1 MADRGARFEWALV
14 AIVLVALAV
23 SGISPHDRLTWWMEV
38 APVLM
43 ALPLLMATHRRY
55 PLTRLVLALIAVHAL
70 ILILGATY
78 TYARVPLGFWL
89 QDVFDFA
96 RNPYDRIG
104 HFAQGFVPAM
114 VARELLL
121 RLQVLRRPR
130 WLFFLVCC
138 ICLAISATY
147 ELIEWLAAVVMG
159 GQAEDFLGT
168 QGDPWDTQSDM
179 ALALLGAVFAQM
191 LLGRRHDRWLARL
204 R

>member
-1 MADRGARFEWALV
+1 MADRAEGFEWTLL
-14 AIVLVALAV
+14 AIVLAALAA

-38 APVLM
+38 APVLI
-43 ALPLLMATHRRY
+43 ALPLIMATHRRF

-70 ILILGATY
+70 ILILGGTY

-121 RLQVLRRPR
+121 RLHVLRRPR

-147 ELIEWLAAVVMG
+147 ELIEWLAAVLMG
-159 GQAEDFLGT
+159 EI
-168 QGDPWDTQSDM
+168 
-179 ALALLGAVFAQM
+179 
-191 LLGRRHDRWLARL
+191 GRASCRGRV
-204 R
+204 